1 MQLPAGRLKTEKLTN
16 PTWKITAIWRNLY
29 LFFGGKAGGA
39 NENFVRLNF
48 FAKNKIYFRNVHIL
62 VRQGEK
68 DHYEK
73 EQHGV

>member
-1 MQLPAGRLKTEKLTN
+1 MKKGLQ
-16 PTWKITAIWRNLY
+16 
-29 LFFGGKAGGA
+29 FGGSYDIINLFTFVLVFWRKAGGA

>member
-1 MQLPAGRLKTEKLTN
+1 MKKGLQFGGSYDIICLH
-16 PTWKITAIWRNLY
+16 LY

>member
-1 MQLPAGRLKTEKLTN
+1 MKKGLQFGGSYD
-16 PTWKITAIWRNLY
+16 IINL
-29 LFFGGKAGGA
+29 FGGKAGGA